1 MTRFAALLVS
11 VALVASAA
19 APAAGWAQAWRDDYG
34 GRPQDQA
41 RAAVQ
46 ERRVVPLERIV
57 EQIRRRTPGNLLGAG
72 APSDEGGRM
81 IYRILWDSRGRQLE
95 YVVDARSG
103 AILSVNGE

>member
-1 MTRFAALLVS
+1 MNRLSALFAALTLA
-11 VALVASAA
+11 ALA
-19 APAAGWAQAWRDDYG
+19 APAAGCTQGLDDYG
-34 GRPQDQA
+34 GRQQDTA

-46 ERRVVPLERIV
+46 ARQVVPLERII

-81 IYRILWDSRGRQLE
+81 IYRILWDSHGRQLE

-103 AILSVNGE
+103 AIISVSGE